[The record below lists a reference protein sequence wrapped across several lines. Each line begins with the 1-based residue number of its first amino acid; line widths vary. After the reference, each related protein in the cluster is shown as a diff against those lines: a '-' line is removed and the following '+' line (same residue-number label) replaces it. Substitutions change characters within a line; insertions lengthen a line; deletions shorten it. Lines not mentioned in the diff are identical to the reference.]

1 MNLREINQN
10 EANPDNNNFNMRN
23 LINNEED
30 GDFSSDHF
38 LTVSEGSSSSFMEDS
53 GMILVYF
60 NLKEV

>member
-1 MNLREINQN
+1 VNLREINQN
-10 EANPDNNNFNMRN
+10 EASPDNNNFNMRN